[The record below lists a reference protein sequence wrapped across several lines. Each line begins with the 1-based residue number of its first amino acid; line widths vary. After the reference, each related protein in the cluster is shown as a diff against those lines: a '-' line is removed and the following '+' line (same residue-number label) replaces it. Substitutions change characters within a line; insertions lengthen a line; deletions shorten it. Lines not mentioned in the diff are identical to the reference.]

1 MKNKIQ
7 SRGGDYE
14 WYDWESIST
23 TLCQSC
29 GGEKNYPI
37 NQQRNIPVFFNS
49 RELLWDNVLQKIEAK
64 KENLK
69 KERIVSIKWWN
80 GKTKLKTYKFGRPI

>member
-1 MKNKIQ
+1 MSDMIGKVFRPHYVNRAVGK
-7 SRGGDYE
+7 
-14 WYDWESIST
+14 
-23 TLCQSC
+23 
-29 GGEKNYPI
+29 KKYPI